1 MFRIKLLGYGMLAPA
16 HSGGVPLLDRI
27 DHVAS
32 NVLLPLSGISIAL
45 LVGWAWRGT
54 AARSAA
60 DLAAT
65 VAGPMWYWSMRLVL
79 PAVIGLVMSRGLG
92 WI

>member
-1 MFRIKLLGYGMLAPA
+1 
-16 HSGGVPLLDRI
+16 LLDRI
-27 DHVAS
+27 DLVAS
-32 NVLLPLSGISIAL
+32 NVLLPLSGISIGL

-54 AARSAA
+54 AAQSAA
-60 DLAAT
+60 DLAGT
-65 VAGPMWYWSMRLVL
+65 VAGVLWHWSMRLVL